1 MSTAPGAPLTGL
13 AFPVSTDPSP
23 SPSHQTPSDQ
33 AIEAPR
39 AILTVGRQAIPRASS
54 HCTVAK
60 LVFSAAP
67 WCSTSL
73 AAQVMGLAI
82 TAGLPGAVAASIWPN
97 ARVNMKDWYCRMA
110 SSSHRAPRHNCSV
123 RLVSGV
129 PQAAAAARGTRGRAV
144 RLPVA
149 AILLIADS
157 PDRNSPAL
165 GLSYRLHCWNGS

>member
-1 MSTAPGAPLTGL
+1 
-13 AFPVSTDPSP
+13 
-23 SPSHQTPSDQ
+23 
-33 AIEAPR
+33 
-39 AILTVGRQAIPRASS
+39 
-54 HCTVAK
+54 
-60 LVFSAAP
+60 
-67 WCSTSL
+67 
-73 AAQVMGLAI
+73 MGLAI

-110 SSSHRAPRHNCSV
+110 SSSHRPPRHNCSM